1 MLLWVLNS
9 PKCILVC
16 VKKVTNSGT
25 TLLAIYVDGL
35 LIASNLDK
43 DSMELQNSLS
53 PEFSMKTLGFPEFFL
68 GVQIAQNLKVV
79 ILFQQDLID
88 RILSRFKMSDVR
100 VQSTP
105 MDSKLQFSKLMDES
119 PKYDGNYRQA
129 IGCLRYL
136 VTCTRPEF
144 AAPVSILAR
153 YKH

>member
-1 MLLWVLNS
+1 M
-9 PKCILVC
+9 
-16 VKKVTNSGT
+16 
-25 TLLAIYVDGL
+25 DGL
-35 LIASNLDK
+35 LIASNSDK

-53 PEFSMKTLGFPEFFL
+53 PEFSMKTLGFPEIFL
-68 GVQIAQNLKVV
+68 GVQIAQNLKGL

-153 YKH
+153 YTNCSTIAH